1 MQPGSAGPCAGLPSQ
16 RPDASQIMPEC
27 QQAGLP
33 QGRKELVLARWYLAP
48 CGGSRTSS
56 GAVERGSSAL
66 ICNGDRQ
73 IRQFG
78 VQTVNAKPKS

>member
-1 MQPGSAGPCAGLPSQ
+1 MQPGSAWPCAGLPSQ

-56 GAVERGSSAL
+56 GAVERANSLSKNLPRETRVLLSL
-66 ICNGDRQ
+66 IPGTFVQ
-73 IRQFG
+73 I
-78 VQTVNAKPKS
+78 